1 MPFDL
6 IHTHNNNAAALNM
19 AQLHDLVPAA
29 FSEAAAPETSE
40 RYGFVNTASAIDILT
55 DHGFYPVRAVQKPS
69 RKGQNV
75 AFNDHMITFAAPNA
89 FDGDG
94 ERGELILYNSHN
106 ARSSLKL
113 FAGVYRF
120 ICSNGLISGQGF
132 EAKLRHSKLTAAS
145 FDKLVSDQAE
155 NLPAMLQNID
165 AMKRR
170 EISPQA
176 ALQFAQDA
184 TALRWANDPNDPNL
198 GHEHQGELRGSYA
211 TTATVL
217 DVVSADR
224 YEDKGSDVWRILNR
238 AQETLIRGGAR
249 INSYTARNP
258 NGRTR
263 TARPIASLAETVKV
277 NRKLWDMADA
287 VA

>member
-6 IHTHNNNAAALNM
+6 IHRHDSNAAALTM
-19 AQLHDLVPAA
+19 DQLHDLVPAA
-29 FSEAAAPETSE
+29 FSETAAPETSE

-69 RKGQNV
+69 RKGST
-75 AFNDHMITFAAPNA
+75 AAYNDHMITFAAPHA
-89 FDGDG
+89 FDGEG

-113 FAGVYRF
+113 FAGVFRF
-120 ICSNGLISGQGF
+120 VCSNGLISGQGF

-145 FDKLVSDQAE
+145 FDQLVSDQAE
-155 NLPAMLQNID
+155 NLPAMLENID

-176 ALQFAQDA
+176 ALQFAQEA
-184 TALRWANDPNDPNL
+184 TALRWEYDPNDPNL
-198 GHEHQGELRGSYA
+198 GREYTGELRGSFA
-211 TTATVL
+211 TSATVL
-217 DVVSADR
+217 DVVNAQRSGDQ
-224 YEDKGSDVWRILNR
+224 GSDVWRIFNR

-249 INSYTARNP
+249 ITSYSDRNP
-258 NGRTR
+258 YGRTR
-263 TARPIASLAETVKV
+263 SARPIAALAETVKV
-277 NRKLWDMADA
+277 NRKLWDMANA